1 MAGQQRH
8 RYSRQT
14 GPVYRRKSRPSSQ
27 GHAAQSQLT
36 FGCDSLCVNSPL
48 VTRTSRPNVSRH
60 ALAGQYYPMRL
71 STLFLGDSPNWGR
84 IPKQP
89 CNKVPKL
96 LCTSTKAR
104 ELIGF
109 TVGVAIGM
117 IRSMILG
124 LVSSLNVVTL
134 GGSCLGCW
142 MDSRKASVTQI
153 RQLGVLAL
161 RARRL

>member
-1 MAGQQRH
+1 
-8 RYSRQT
+8 
-14 GPVYRRKSRPSSQ
+14 
-27 GHAAQSQLT
+27 
-36 FGCDSLCVNSPL
+36 
-48 VTRTSRPNVSRH
+48 
-60 ALAGQYYPMRL
+60 MRL

-134 GGSCLGCW
+134 GGVVWVAGWIVGRLRSPKFANWEYWHCVRGGYEV
-142 MDSRKASVTQI
+142 DRRDHERKVEMSF
-153 RQLGVLAL
+153 
-161 RARRL
+161 